1 MTLYKVVFA
10 NDLSVNESVVLAL
23 MWHKKD
29 SVIISRKI
37 IAKSFNLTERT
48 ITNIFASLK
57 EKGYIA
63 RKVVAKNNNIC
74 LYDTFFLKKT
84 YDLYIDKKALK
95 RKQENGKALDDLSKY
110 LKGIFKK

>member
-1 MTLYKVVFA
+1 MILYKVVFA

-23 MWHKKD
+23 MWYKKD
-29 SVIISRKI
+29 SVINRKI
-37 IAKSFNLTERT
+37 IANSFNLTERT

-57 EKGYIA
+57 QKGYIA

-74 LYDTFFLKKT
+74 LYDTFFNKKT

-95 RKQENGKALDDLSKY
+95 RKQENGEALGKITNIV
-110 LKGIFKK
+110 KGIFKK